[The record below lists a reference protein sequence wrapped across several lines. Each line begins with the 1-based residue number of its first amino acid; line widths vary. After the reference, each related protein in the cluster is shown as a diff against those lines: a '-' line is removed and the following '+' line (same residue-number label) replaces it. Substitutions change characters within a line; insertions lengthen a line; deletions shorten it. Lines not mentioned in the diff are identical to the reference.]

1 MNYNSSSTNEEVT
14 AFLNNQSLSRKILN
28 DTKTLSSHSHSL
40 STAAP
45 PTLSVTTSGANVTRS
60 VSTGKMHLGRRRS
73 SHINEGVQ
81 AAIRASAAAGGAVL
95 FAKLDVHKHHQY
107 QYQQQ
112 QQQQIYQIS
121 SYAEG
126 IISPPQLS
134 GSTSLSAS
142 ITSRSTYKAVEPLQF
157 ESTSSGTSSSSF
169 SSPPS
174 LQQISNTNERISATV
189 EEDESNSSQPA
200 SPPLRGVAGEN
211 GETYE
216 EEEEGEGETNKEEEE
231 ENVEISITSS
241 RRTSSSSS
249 FVSNRLPTLSLPQ
262 QISGNSVVS
271 NLKPPTLLFEPAQQ
285 QDKPASAASILTRR
299 GHHQHNTLSTSSRV
313 VPSTSLSTAENSSS
327 FLSLNPPLLVGT
339 AKENNPRKSHL
350 SPSFEAH
357 QQRQQPHLQHLS
369 PRFTHQENTHQ
380 DQEVSIQSLSSS
392 VSVLKP
398 MRSRISLPP
407 SSSSSSSS
415 VQPQPQP
422 LLFPQ
427 ETHSSHVS
435 SRPATSPQSPA
446 FAIEK
451 KYANNLGV
459 SLSDRV
465 NRGSTSSSSSSSS
478 SISARG
484 ASSLDDIA
492 SGDVS
497 SWLVMSP
504 ELSSSSSS
512 SSPRNPVTRASSSS
526 TGTSSGLTKTSSTGV
541 TSSTS
546 SSNNNLLLLS
556 SRIEEMNMKTNAFKT
571 DVDSFIKDLSV
582 KHQPYHRQHHHHH
595 QSNLPQPQPQPHQQ
609 QQQQRLYNLQQRSPE
624 SDSNVVIIRVP
635 PSSSSGSRRSSSVST
650 INRRFNVD
658 DVEYSHNTHSV
669 VSSSPFP
676 SLPPPPPSRRSPE
689 RSERLPGVSA
699 VTTEMLPAESLRR
712 SLALSA
718 NEQLM
723 KRRKETDAFNWAHH
737 GWKGQVKRKEV
748 PQLAAASA
756 ARNKKVVSP
765 RRGSSF
771 SSTASS
777 TSTMMMNEEEPPS
790 ADGRYGLPWE
800 LAHAAVDSLKRVAS
814 FQFE

>member
-112 QQQQIYQIS
+112 QQQQQQQIS

-157 ESTSSGTSSSSF
+157 ESTSSGTSSSSSF
-169 SSPPS
+169 SSPPF

-200 SPPLRGVAGEN
+200 SPPLRGVGGEN

-216 EEEEGEGETNKEEEE
+216 EEEEGEGEKNKEEEE
-231 ENVEISITSS
+231 ENVENSITSS

-299 GHHQHNTLSTSSRV
+299 GHQQHNTLSTSSRV
-313 VPSTSLSTAENSSS
+313 VPSTTSLNNAENSSS

-339 AKENNPRKSHL
+339 AKVNNPRKSHL
-350 SPSFEAH
+350 SPSLEAH

-415 VQPQPQP
+415 VQPQP

-512 SSPRNPVTRASSSS
+512 SSPRNQVIRTSSSS

-556 SRIEEMNMKTNAFKT
+556 SRIEEINMKTNAFKT

-582 KHQPYHRQHHHHH
+582 KHQPYHRQHHHH
-595 QSNLPQPQPQPHQQ
+595 QSNLPQPQPHQ

-658 DVEYSHNTHSV
+658 DVEYGHNTHSV

-718 NEQLM
+718 NEQLI

-748 PQLAAASA
+748 PQLAAASV
-756 ARNKKVVSP
+756 ARNKKLVSP